1 MWCGSLRPAPWLI
14 EKDTAFRIEYILSGS
29 SSPLAR
35 TILIG
40 QKCNLSEKAL
50 FNKAF
55 SVLRA
60 VFLTFCVLQ
69 LFASHR
75 NYRNY

>member
-50 FNKAF
+50 LNKAF
-55 SVLRA
+55 SVFKGCFFDLLCFA
-60 VFLTFCVLQ
+60 TFCEP
-69 LFASHR
+69 
-75 NYRNY
+75 